1 MKMRKNYTLSLD
13 KGKTEFVK
21 DALKKSNMT
30 LSGFVETSISELYD
44 NLIKMSEVY
53 KKSPAEMTVPEF
65 LSSLSEF
72 MERMTE
78 SSEEKEKAIEQ
89 KLRG

>member
-1 MKMRKNYTLSLD
+1 MRKNYMMSLD
-13 KGKTEFVK
+13 KDKTEFVK
-21 DALKKSNMT
+21 EALKKSNMT
-30 LSGFVETSISELYD
+30 LSGFVEASITELYD
-44 NLIKMSEVY
+44 NLIKMSAVY

-65 LSSLSEF
+65 LTALSGF